1 MNTSHCMADRTAG
14 AEETAATET
23 AGKEWPQR
31 DKCANQIKKCNST
44 CRERERDEQ
53 AYEHH
58 V

>member
-31 DKCANQIKKCNST
+31 QMRKPNQ
-44 CRERERDEQ
+44 E
-53 AYEHH
+53 